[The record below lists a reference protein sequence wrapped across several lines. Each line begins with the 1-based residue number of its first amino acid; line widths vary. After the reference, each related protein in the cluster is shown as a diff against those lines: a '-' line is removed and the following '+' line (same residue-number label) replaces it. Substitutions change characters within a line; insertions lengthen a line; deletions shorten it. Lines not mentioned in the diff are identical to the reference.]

1 MCKTSYIFKV
11 EDEGELKTAVAGQH
25 AFDVVGIAN
34 IYKIS
39 SRSVWREVARGN
51 LANPVRIGRCARWF
65 AEDLKAFEEK
75 LRACREQT
83 R

>member
-1 MCKTSYIFKV
+1 M
-11 EDEGELKTAVAGQH
+11 EPEGELKTTVTGQH
-25 AFDVVGIAN
+25 PLFDVVAIAN

-75 LRACREQT
+75 LRACRERT